1 MGKRI
6 TMGDVW
12 KAVKPFAVGGT
23 SGCMATCLIQ
33 PLDMVKVR
41 SQLGGV
47 GTNPVA
53 VAGKI
58 IASDGVGALYKGL
71 SAGILRQVF
80 YGTSRL
86 GIFRTLTAQV
96 TPPGGTVSDIP
107 FTTTLGCSV
116 VAGGLGAI
124 IGTPAD
130 AALIRMQAD
139 STLPEAQR
147 RNYKNGI
154 DAMVRML
161 REEGLSGFFSGAG
174 PTVVRG
180 LAINVG
186 MLASYGNYKKLFGP
200 YLDGQDGQGNRFFS
214 GFMSGWTAATI
225 ALPFDF
231 CKTLIQKQKPDAAGN
246 LLYKGMAGC
255 AKQVV
260 AKDGVTALWTGY
272 PTFVIRI
279 CPHIMLTWVFMDNI
293 NGMLKARGM

>member
-1 MGKRI
+1 MG
-6 TMGDVW
+6 VW
-12 KAVKPFAVGGT
+12 DSVKPFAVGGT
-23 SGCMATCLIQ
+23 SGIMATCCIQ
-33 PLDMVKVR
+33 PLDMIKVR
-41 SQLGGV
+41 IQLGGV

-53 VAGKI
+53 VGAKI
-58 IASDGVGALYKGL
+58 IQTDGIGGLYKGT

-86 GIFRTLTAQV
+86 GIFRTLTSSV
-96 TPPGGTVSDIP
+96 TPEGGKVTDIP
-107 FTTTLGCSV
+107 FLTKVCCSV

-130 AALIRMQAD
+130 AALVRMQAD
-139 STLPEAQR
+139 ATLPEAQR
-147 RNYKNGI
+147 RYYKNGV
-154 DAMVRML
+154 DAMTRML
-161 REEGLSGFFSGAG
+161 REEGMAGFFSGAG

-180 LAINVG
+180 LAMNVG
-186 MLASYGNYKKLFGP
+186 MLASYDSYKAFFGP

-246 LLYKGMAGC
+246 LLYKGMADC